1 MRGKSKTGDLYFYY
15 FCQGR
20 MRRTCGLPCLPV
32 ERVETAVL
40 DNYATVTLSSELRDQ
55 IADRVNETLLSSADQ
70 GAALR
75 AKVSTQLARLSA
87 QEDRLLDLVGDDWPQ
102 DKIAT
107 RLRSI
112 RDERSRL
119 ARQLDDTRATNLD
132 AAAET
137 LTYLLDLLA
146 DPHELYRHSSKRA
159 CQVLNQAFFT
169 KIYFDADQDGPYV
182 AADEL
187 AETIA
192 GLVDLTGRENKNGGT
207 AQPGIAAV
215 VSSSKNS
222 MVELRRFELLTPS
235 MRTRCATRLRHSP
248 PAP

>member
-1 MRGKSKTGDLYFYY
+1 
-15 FCQGR
+15 
-20 MRRTCGLPCLPV
+20 
-32 ERVETAVL
+32 VL
-40 DNYATVTLSSELRDQ
+40 DNYATVTLPSELRDQ

-70 GAALR
+70 GATLR
-75 AKVSTQLARLSA
+75 AKVSAQLAKLSA
-87 QEDRLLDLVGDDWPQ
+87 QEDRFLDLVGDTDWPQ
-102 DKIAT
+102 DKIAA
-107 RLRSI
+107 RLWSI

-119 ARQLDDTRATNLD
+119 ARQLDDTRATNID

-146 DPHELYRHSSKRA
+146 DPHELYRHASKRA
-159 CQVLNQAFFT
+159 RQVLNQAFFT
-169 KIYFDADQDGPYV
+169 KIHFDAGRDGPYV

-192 GLVDLTGRENKNGGT
+192 GLVDLTGRESKNGGA

-215 VSSSKNS
+215 PSSSKNS
-222 MVELRRFELLTPS
+222 MVELWGFEPQTPS